1 MWVLGSLITKLRSTL
16 AWERNFLVC
25 DSSVMQRTFL
35 LYTLLQLAIAATY
48 AGSGGGTQL
57 LSPLEAESIVRAE
70 REAREAS
77 AVSAREALLAEPAL
91 EERVSSKGSRTVV
104 FREIA
109 RAPVVDAP
117 AGIESSD
124 LDAFPSNEVFNQ
136 WAIEP
141 VTHEHISL
149 AAHVYDDEFT
159 EIAWRNVDT
168 GEVFTV
174 WTNVNLNYL
183 RPMDS
188 FGTKDYHYDYFGFVY
203 NYNYKSEVQRMEAA
217 EEAGFRTEMRWKIAP
232 VVFSP
237 DRFEYFVDADEGT
250 VVPDKLYRQLDAMF
264 SYYLANKTQ
273 FEIQYKNSMLVQAVR
288 EEDLKK
294 SPSKAPE
301 TIIINYTPLRGVAA
315 Q

>member
-1 MWVLGSLITKLRSTL
+1 MKRILLFYISSHL
-16 AWERNFLVC
+16 AVA
-25 DSSVMQRTFL
+25 SI
-35 LYTLLQLAIAATY
+35 LAET
-48 AGSGGGTQL
+48 GGDVQL
-57 LSPLEAESIVRAE
+57 LSQLEAEGIVKAE
-70 REAREAS
+70 REAKEAR
-77 AVSAREALLAEPAL
+77 AVYAREALIAESAI
-91 EERVSSKGSRTVV
+91 EERISTRGSRTVM
-104 FREIA
+104 FRQTAQSPIA
-109 RAPVVDAP
+109 DAPV
-117 AGIESSD
+117 GIESSD
-124 LDAFPSNEVFNQ
+124 GEASPFNEASYL

-141 VTHEHISL
+141 VAHEQISL

-159 EIAWRNVDT
+159 EIAWRDVDT

-174 WTNVNLNYL
+174 WTNVNMNYM
-183 RPMDS
+183 RSIDS
-188 FGTKDYHYDYFGFVY
+188 FTTKDFHYDYFGFVY

-217 EEAGFRTEMRWKIAP
+217 EEAGFQTEIRWKIAP

-264 SYYLANKTQ
+264 SYYLANKAE

-288 EEDLKK
+288 DEELKK
-294 SPSKAPE
+294 SPSEEPE